1 MAIAPEKRII
11 LIVMDGWGV
20 REDTEFNAVAQAKT
34 PVIDR
39 LGSEY
44 PCTTLSASGLDVG
57 LPEGQMGNSE
67 VGHLN
72 LGAGRIVYQEY
83 TRINRA
89 IADGSFYTNQALTHF
104 YRQIKGRGT
113 ALHIM
118 GLLSDGGVHSHI
130 DHIFAAIKA
139 ARDSGIER
147 IFFHAF
153 LDGRDTPPTS
163 GAGYMQQL
171 VAFMAQAGAG
181 AVASLQGRY
190 FGMDRDK
197 RWDRVQKGYE
207 AIVLGRG
214 ATASDPVAA
223 VRQAY
228 DAGQTDEFVTP
239 SVLLEGGRPVAP
251 VADGD
256 GIFFINFRADRAR
269 EITRALMYSDFD
281 GFARERVVQHP
292 GFLTMTRYDETFPF
306 PVVFGPQVL
315 ENILGEVFAGMDRP
329 QLRIAET
336 EKYAHV
342 TFFFS
347 GGQERLFALEDRVL
361 IPSPKDVPTYDL
373 KPEMSAYAVTER
385 VTALIAE
392 KKYAL
397 IVLNFANPDMVGHTG
412 VMEAAV
418 RAVETVDTCV
428 GTVVDAART
437 AGYSILITADH
448 GNAEEMWDFKNDEPH
463 TAHTTNPVPLIL
475 VDPDFRGRTLRRGIL
490 ADVAPTILTILG
502 HEISAGMTGTSLI
515 D

>member
-1 MAIAPEKRII
+1 
-11 LIVMDGWGV
+11 MDGWGI
-20 REDTEFNAVAQAKT
+20 RADTEFNAVAQAKT
-34 PVIDR
+34 PVIDG
-39 LGSEY
+39 LTSEY
-44 PCTTLSASGLDVG
+44 PSTTLAASGLDVG
-57 LPEGQMGNSE
+57 LPDRQMGNSE

-72 LGAGRIVYQEY
+72 LGAGRIVYQDY
-83 TRINRA
+83 TRINKA
-89 IADGSFYTNQALTHF
+89 IADGSFFSNEVLTGF
-104 YRQIKGRGT
+104 CGEVKERGA

-130 DHIFAAIKA
+130 DHIFAAIRVA
-139 ARDSGIER
+139 HNSGIER
-147 IFFHAF
+147 LFFHVF

-171 VAFMAQAGAG
+171 VAFMTEIGAG
-181 AVASLQGRY
+181 KVASLQGRY

-197 RWDRVQKGYE
+197 RWDRVQKGYD

-214 ATASDPVAA
+214 QTASDPVTA

-228 DAGQTDEFVTP
+228 DGGQTDEFVTP
-239 SVLLEGGRPVAP
+239 TVITEGGKPVGT

-269 EITRALMYSDFD
+269 EITRALLFSDFD
-281 GFARERVVQHP
+281 GFVRERVVQHA
-292 GFLTMTRYDETFPF
+292 GFLAMTRYDETFPF
-306 PVVFGPQVL
+306 PVVFGPQAL
-315 ENILGEVFAGMDRP
+315 NNILGEVFADLKKA

-361 IPSPKDVPTYDL
+361 VPSPKDVPTYDL
-373 KPEMSAYAVTER
+373 KPEMSARAVTER

-392 KKYAL
+392 KKYGL

-418 RAVETVDTCV
+418 KAVETVDTCV
-428 GTVVDAART
+428 GRVVDEAVK

-448 GNAEEMWDFKNDEPH
+448 GNAEEMWDFKNNEPH

-475 VDPDFRGRTLRRGIL
+475 VDPDLRGRTLERGIL

-502 HEISAGMTGTSLI
+502 HKKSAGMTGKSLI
-515 D
+515 R